1 MSLRFFVCLIIIT
14 VLSMSAAAAIID
26 IGTGVNNAGLY
37 IEWKDG
43 FTVEFA
49 VNFDTASLTGWELFD
64 AVKAETTL
72 DTVVENFGWGDFIDG
87 ISYEGHNNVGFGG
100 GADWWHYWIMDAP
113 STDWVSPAFGI
124 SDRTL
129 YDGDMD
135 GWVYGSDF
143 IPEPGTMALL
153 AFGGLLLRKRRR

>member
-1 MSLRFFVCLIIIT
+1 MSLRLFVCLIIIT

-26 IGTGVNNAGLY
+26 IGTGVNTAGLY

-49 VNFDTASLTGWELFD
+49 VNFDAASLTGWELFD

-100 GADWWHYWIMDAP
+100 GADWWHYWIMDAG
-113 STDWVSPAFGI
+113 TDWVSPAFGI

-135 GWVYGSDF
+135 GWVYGSDY

-153 AFGGLLLRKRRR
+153 AFGGLLLRKKRR